1 MKTKILQISIFILL
15 VGVYFLTFISSFSK
29 KGSFYMDEPAI
40 VMSSLSGDRSIYAIF
55 KDAAGIAQPPLEH
68 VLREKLYQPIGDNL
82 GVSRTYPEF
91 FHRFL
96 SLLWWLLPIG
106 YFSVNLSNFS
116 NKRRYI
122 IFLSFLF
129 IISSDFLR
137 FYLSEARHYSAI
149 AATFATMIVVLLSDR
164 LPIYKLRYH
173 FLVVSLFPPLLHLI
187 SFPYYFAL
195 VVYFFYRF
203 AKESY
208 KQYKIYFF
216 DMITL
221 FSVYIMFLLWI
232 YSMISSLSSQWQNSG
247 TGSVDMSYL
256 DSRLKWTLD
265 WIFYGSPF
273 YFFFKVVPSFIKDH
287 LTLSFGSISI
297 YLLFNLKK
305 NFFRNKLIPDIT
317 SIFPLIIS
325 FVWPLTISLV
335 ISKSGMFSGERYSIA
350 ILVMVF
356 IGLSSYIT
364 NKIWQIK
371 NLKTKRAMFVV
382 IILVTLFYIF
392 INILP
397 VKNFELD
404 SDENKFVR
412 ENISILMNNKN
423 YLISDNGSYS
433 TSISMLSIINKVPF
447 NINYIMCRWGTFYS
461 DDGEN
466 TINQW
471 LSEHPKDNVY
481 FLTTGKALSGNNKII
496 WSSGREKLYLI
507 KSIDTLDLCNKNDYL
522 QISQCYVRCTIG
534 ENPDADMRSIPGVAP
549 HVDIT
554 RN

>member
-1 MKTKILQISIFILL
+1 
-15 VGVYFLTFISSFSK
+15 
-29 KGSFYMDEPAI
+29 MDEPAI
-40 VMSSLSGDRSIYAIF
+40 VLSSLSGNRSIYAIF

-68 VLREKLYQPIGDNL
+68 ILREKLYQPIGDNL
-82 GVSRTYPEF
+82 GISRTYPEL

-106 YFSVNLSNFS
+106 YFSVNLKNFS

-149 AATFATMIVVLLSDR
+149 AATFASMIIVLLTDK

-173 FLVVSLFPPLLHLI
+173 FLVVSLLPPLLHLI
-187 SFPYYFAL
+187 SFPYYLAL

-203 AKESY
+203 ARESY
-208 KQYKIYFF
+208 KEQKNYFF

-221 FSVYIMFLLWI
+221 FNVYILFLLWI
-232 YSMISSLSSQWQNSG
+232 YFMISSLSAQWQNSG
-247 TGSVDMSYL
+247 TGGVDISYL

-265 WIFYGSPF
+265 WIFYSSPF
-273 YFFFKVVPSFIKDH
+273 YFLFKIVPSFIKDH
-287 LTLSFGSISI
+287 LTLFFSSISI
-297 YLLFNLKK
+297 YLLFNLKR
-305 NFFRNKLIPDIT
+305 NFFRNKSIPDIT

-335 ISKSGMFSGERYSIA
+335 ISRSGMFSGERYSIA

-371 NLKTKRAMFVV
+371 SLKAKQITFVV
-382 IILVTLFYIF
+382 VVLVTLFYIF

-397 VKNFELD
+397 VKNFKLD

-433 TSISMLSIINKVPF
+433 TSIPMLSIINKVPF
-447 NINYIMCRWGTFYS
+447 NINFIMCRWGTFYS
-461 DDGEN
+461 EDGKN

-481 FLTTGKALSGNNKII
+481 FLTTGKALRGNNKII
-496 WSSGREKLYLI
+496 WSSGQEKLYLI
-507 KSIDTLDLCNKNDYL
+507 KSIDTLDLCNKNDYS

-534 ENPDADMRSIPGVAP
+534 EKPDTDMRSIPGVAP